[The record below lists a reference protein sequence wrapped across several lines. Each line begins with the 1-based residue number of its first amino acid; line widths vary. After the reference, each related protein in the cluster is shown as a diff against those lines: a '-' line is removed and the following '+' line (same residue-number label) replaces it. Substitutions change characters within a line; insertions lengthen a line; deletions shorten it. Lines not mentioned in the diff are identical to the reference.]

1 MAKSEIDKPREVS
14 QSFYDLKESLDLNIK
29 RSKIDN
35 SSDENMDISNI
46 INTQIL
52 NRSVD
57 KSVGLE
63 KMQHAITKIDLEK
76 LHNFDQSNIDKFINE
91 NLEK

>member
-1 MAKSEIDKPREVS
+1 KVS

-35 SSDENMDISNI
+35 FSDENMDISNI

-52 NRSVD
+52 NRNVD
-57 KSVGLE
+57 KSIGLK
-63 KMQHAITKIDLEK
+63 KMQHTITKIDLEK
-76 LHNFDQSNIDKFINE
+76 LHNFDQTNIDKFINE